1 MSKREPIKTT
11 KEAIISYWAK
21 HQDECGLS
29 VDWAE
34 AGERCWRCGCERSL
48 DRCHIIPD
56 SLGGKDE
63 PENLVLLCMRCHADG
78 PNVADQ
84 EIMWDWIRAYGV
96 SFYDTFWGCEGMR
109 E

>member
-34 AGERCWRCGCERSL
+34 AGERCWRCGCGV
-48 DRCHIIPD
+48 H
-56 SLGGKDE
+56 
-63 PENLVLLCMRCHADG
+63 
-78 PNVADQ
+78 
-84 EIMWDWIRAYGV
+84 WIDATLYRIH
-96 SFYDTFWGCEGMR
+96 
-109 E
+109 

>member
-48 DRCHIIPD
+48 D
-56 SLGGKDE
+56 
-63 PENLVLLCMRCHADG
+63 
-78 PNVADQ
+78 
-84 EIMWDWIRAYGV
+84 
-96 SFYDTFWGCEGMR
+96 
-109 E
+109 

>member
-34 AGERCWRCGCERSL
+34 AGERCWRYGCERSL
-48 DRCHIIPD
+48 DRCHIVPD

-63 PENLVLLCMRCHADG
+63 PENLVLL
-78 PNVADQ
+78 
-84 EIMWDWIRAYGV
+84 
-96 SFYDTFWGCEGMR
+96 
-109 E
+109 